1 MECETIIM
9 DFITCL
15 PKTRR
20 KNDFIMVVIDKPT
33 KSTYFIH
40 VKSTHKEINIDE
52 MFMKDIFMLH
62 GIPKTMITY
71 RDVKFTSK
79 FWKGIFALMDTKLDF
94 STTYNSQTDGQTEQV
109 NQVLEDTLHM
119 YVMKHQGKWED
130 LLHLV
135 EFAYNNGY
143 EDSL

>member
-1 MECETIIM
+1 M

-15 PKTRR
+15 PKTRK

-62 GIPKTMITY
+62 GIPKTIILDQDT
-71 RDVKFTSK
+71 KFTKK
-79 FWKGIFALMDTKLDF
+79 FWGYLF
-94 STTYNSQTDGQTEQV
+94 SS
-109 NQVLEDTLHM
+109 LEM
-119 YVMKHQGKWED
+119 
-130 LLHLV
+130 
-135 EFAYNNGY
+135 
-143 EDSL
+143 